1 MPIQHCPIHQEIKVN
16 LEGVD
21 SNAFSI
27 LGAVVGA
34 MRRGGVSQADRDAFL
49 EEARS
54 GDYNHLLQ
62 TVLRTVNVSM
72 GEDDDYQVRIMQ
84 VEEDD

>member
-27 LGAVVGA
+27 LGTVSGA
-34 MRRGGVSQADRDAFL
+34 MRRGGVSRKDIDAFHA
-49 EEARS
+49 EATA
-54 GDYNHLLQ
+54 GDYSHLLQ
-62 TVLRTVNVSM
+62 TVMRTVDVSM
-72 GEDDDYQVRIMQ
+72 GE
-84 VEEDD
+84 EEDDD